1 MKKIIVLSL
10 LISLYYAKTITIAG
24 TADLQG
30 ALEPSLQ
37 KVYINGK
44 KDKQSVGGIAKI
56 ATLFAKLKKQNPN
69 IIFVSSGDDLMNSYF
84 HIYKGKAILGLMSD
98 AGYNILAPGNHEF
111 DKGIDTFAKALENTK
126 FTTLCSDLDIEQSP
140 LKGKC
145 KEYLIKDFNST
156 KVGFF
161 SLITKDLLT
170 TSSVENIKFKGSN
183 VEVAKN
189 MIKLLKSK
197 GANVIVLVSHIGY
210 KEDVKLAKQV
220 KGIDLIFGGHS
231 HSYTDKISHYNKTA
245 IVNGGE
251 LGSYIVKV
259 DIPIKGN
266 CADRKNIKMQKILI
280 DNSYKPN
287 QNIATKLKKYKSKL
301 PKTIV
306 LGTTKEPWNMS
317 SRFVRKN
324 ESPVADMINDLM
336 RKKYKVDI
344 VLNNSGAFRGNK
356 IYPKGNITNKMLKEI
371 DEFANSAYLLT
382 LKGKYIKQILNHSGA
397 QYGKGGFMQVSGIKY
412 TIDLKKDKNNR
423 LIEAKILE
431 NGKWAE
437 IKDNREYKVLTNA
450 FISLKGGDGYYHFKK
465 YGTKPQNTYATF
477 YSILTEALEEN
488 KELTPK
494 KVDGRIKVIR

>member
-1 MKKIIVLSL
+1 MKRIIVFSL
-10 LISLYYAKTITIAG
+10 LVSLYYAKTITIAG

-69 IIFVSSGDDLMNSYF
+69 TIFVSSGDDLMNSYF

-145 KEYLIKDFNST
+145 KEYLIKDFNGT

-170 TSSVENIKFKGSN
+170 TSSVEDVKFKGSN
-183 VEVAKN
+183 VEVAKK
-189 MIKLLKSK
+189 MIQLLKSK

-251 LGSYIVKV
+251 IGSYIVKV
-259 DIPIKGN
+259 DIPIKDN
-266 CADRKNIKMQKILI
+266 RADRQNIKMQKILV
-280 DNSYKPN
+280 DSSTQPN
-287 QNIATKLKKYKSKL
+287 QKIATKLKKYKEKL

-324 ESPVADMINDLM
+324 ESPVANMINDLM

-356 IYPKGNITNKMLKEI
+356 VYPKGNITNKMLKEI

-423 LIEAKILE
+423 LVEAKVLE
-431 NGKWAE
+431 NDKWAE

-450 FISLKGGDGYYHFKK
+450 FIALKGGDGYYHFKK

-477 YSILTEALEEN
+477 YSIMAEALEEN
-488 KELTPK
+488 RELTPK
-494 KVDGRIKVIR
+494 KADGRIRVIH